1 MTPDLKTLL
10 HDIDAWGDRLIAAG
24 RIDNLSCKGVWLK
37 LWGDGSG
44 SVMAEYAKCLEGE
57 TDGEKL
63 VNTVF
68 MEPSSILDF
77 DSLDELAEALSA
89 NRKE

>member
-1 MTPDLKTLL
+1 MTDIKTIL

-24 RIDNLSCKGVWLK
+24 RIDNLACKGVWLK

-44 SVMAEYAKCLEGE
+44 SVMAEYA
-57 TDGEKL
+57 TDRPGDTEDERL
-63 VNTVF
+63 VSTVF

-77 DSLDELAEALSA
+77 DSLDELVVALA
-89 NRKE
+89 AQKG